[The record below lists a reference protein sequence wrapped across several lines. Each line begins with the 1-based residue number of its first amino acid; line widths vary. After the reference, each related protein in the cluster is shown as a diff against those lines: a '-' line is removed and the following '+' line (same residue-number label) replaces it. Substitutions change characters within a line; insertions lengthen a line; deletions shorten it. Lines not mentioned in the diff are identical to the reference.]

1 MNGGLA
7 MWKLFG
13 AVLAT
18 LAISACSNPCHDYC
32 EDLVKKAQQCG
43 LGGPSGDGAIDEC
56 SDELNDTLTHDA
68 CSQGDDNVNA
78 MSCDQFK
85 STVCSTSSASAY
97 MCQ

>member
-1 MNGGLA
+1 

-13 AVLAT
+13 AGLAT

-32 EDLVKKAQQCG
+32 EDLVQKAQQCG
-43 LGGPSGDGAIDEC
+43 LGGPSGDSAVDEC
-56 SDELNDTLTHDA
+56 SDELNDNFTHDA
-68 CSQGDDNVNA
+68 CSQGDDNVKA
-78 MSCDQFK
+78 MSCDEFK